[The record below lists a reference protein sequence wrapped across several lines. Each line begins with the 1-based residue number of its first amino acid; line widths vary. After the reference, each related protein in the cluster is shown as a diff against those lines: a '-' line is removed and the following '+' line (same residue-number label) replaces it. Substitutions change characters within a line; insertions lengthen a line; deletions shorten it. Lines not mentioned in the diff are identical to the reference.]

1 TTAGGAGVDTGR
13 VGDGNDS
20 FDGGGGANALVTYS
34 GATGPVTVD
43 LAITGQ
49 QNTGPAGLDTIANAE
64 RLQGTFAGDTLLGD
78 GNANSFLDDGDA
90 PSFHGDDT
98 LNGRGGGDVISA
110 HEGDDT
116 VIGGQGNDSLTGGP
130 GTDSVSYAQESTG
143 PVTADLGVVGSGQ
156 ATGGAGTDTL
166 QDSFENL
173 TGSPFAADILTG
185 DNNPNF
191 IDVRDGLFDTVA
203 CL

>member
-1 TTAGGAGVDTGR
+1 
-13 VGDGNDS
+13 
-20 FDGGGGANALVTYS
+20 
-34 GATGPVTVD
+34 
-43 LAITGQ
+43 
-49 QNTGPAGLDTIANAE
+49 
-64 RLQGTFAGDTLLGD
+64 
-78 GNANSFLDDGDA
+78 
-90 PSFHGDDT
+90 
-98 LNGRGGGDVISA
+98 SA

-130 GTDSVSYAQESTG
+130 GTDTLSYAQESTG

-191 IDVRDGLFDTVA
+191 IAVPAGPFDPVA
-203 CL
+203 CPGPPPPPPADSVRADGPGVDSINADCEGVDFALVAPPPADSIPGPTATQPSGAVVTKRCKKRKR